1 MTQNTSMSVD
11 EYFTE
16 IEFSSLT
23 GFQLQLLLRKKTPQN
38 KPNTQHALYVQVN
51 NYRRAKA

>member
-1 MTQNTSMSVD
+1 MSVD

-23 GFQLQLLLRKKTPQN
+23 GFQLQLLLRKNPQN

-51 NYRRAKA
+51 DYRRAKA

>member
-1 MTQNTSMSVD
+1 MSVD

-16 IEFSSLT
+16 IEFS
-23 GFQLQLLLRKKTPQN
+23 LLNRVSTAAPFEEKNPQN

>member
-1 MTQNTSMSVD
+1 MSVD

-16 IEFSSLT
+16 IEFS
-23 GFQLQLLLRKKTPQN
+23 LLNRVSTAAPFEENPQN

-51 NYRRAKA
+51 DYRRAKA